1 VTAQKRYGQNL
12 VAAMA
17 RHVREVVSP
26 WLAVEMARQF
36 EGTCQI
42 ELDANPEKLW
52 VRYESALP
60 PSLG

>member
-1 VTAQKRYGQNL
+1 MTAQKRYGQNL

-36 EGTCQI
+36 QDTCQI
-42 ELDANPEKLW
+42 DLDANPEKLW
-52 VRYESALP
+52 VCYELALP